1 MTICSARISA
11 IVFLRL
17 TALYFPLRYKKQ
29 GMVKLAGSF
38 ESTSATNITALSSVN
53 DFFSCILFF
62 AVIAG
67 LEAGILEFGVDVIEG
82 KVNLK

>member
-1 MTICSARISA
+1 MAISFARINVT
-11 IVFLRL
+11 VFLQI
-17 TALYFPLRYKKQ
+17 TVLYNCPLRYKKQ
-29 GMVKLAGSF
+29 GIVKLAGSF

-67 LEAGILEFGVDVIEG
+67 PDAGILEFG
-82 KVNLK
+82 LQRCH